1 MLKKDELEKW
11 DFDAEEFVNE
21 EEENEGKWEFELRP
35 ASEIVLKS
43 LVGGYKEEVGGILKG
58 YLEEE
63 RIRSEFTP
71 FLSLETARGQEA
83 DERGERGELDPKNM
97 EDLLLKESVYT
108 GIGKSLGELGEII
121 DFETW
126 LRNSLIPEALSTDTK
141 YVLFF
146 S

>member
-1 MLKKDELEKW
+1 MEKW

-63 RIRSEFTP
+63 RIRSEFYP
-71 FLSLETARGQEA
+71 FSRNYERAR
-83 DERGERGELDPKNM
+83 
-97 EDLLLKESVYT
+97 S
-108 GIGKSLGELGEII
+108 
-121 DFETW
+121 
-126 LRNSLIPEALSTDTK
+126 
-141 YVLFF
+141 
-146 S
+146 

>member
-1 MLKKDELEKW
+1 M
-11 DFDAEEFVNE
+11 
-21 EEENEGKWEFELRP
+21 
-35 ASEIVLKS
+35 S
-43 LVGGYKEEVGGILKG
+43 
-58 YLEEE
+58 
-63 RIRSEFTP
+63 FTP
-71 FLSLETARGQEA
+71 SLETTKGQEV

-97 EDLLLKESVYT
+97 QDLLLKESVYT